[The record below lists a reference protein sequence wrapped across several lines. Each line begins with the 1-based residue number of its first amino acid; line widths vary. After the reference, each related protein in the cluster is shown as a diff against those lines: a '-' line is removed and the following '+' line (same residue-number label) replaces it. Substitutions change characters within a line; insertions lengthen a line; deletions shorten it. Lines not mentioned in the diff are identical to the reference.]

1 MVNLFNLLLFTATT
15 ITGLICL
22 LDVFVWKPAR
32 EAEGDSLQDNLGE
45 EVKVVKQRPALV
57 GNICIL
63 FPVFAVVLF
72 VRTFIFETYNIPSE
86 SMQPTYSVGDK
97 VLIQKPAYS
106 LHEPLFHK
114 MVLKLS
120 EPQRGDVAVFRL
132 PDNPGINYI
141 KRVVGVPGDKV
152 TYRGKVLK
160 VFDAGGL
167 EVKSVNEGYAIE
179 IDESKPERS
188 ESFFIQEGQ
197 VKGEWIVPD
206 GEYFVIGDNRD
217 NSQDS
222 RFWGFVPR
230 ENFVGK
236 AFYNY

>member
-1 MVNLFNLLLFTATT
+1 MFNLLLFTATA
-15 ITGLICL
+15 ITGFICL
-22 LDVFVWKPAR
+22 MDVFVWKPAR
-32 EAEGDSLQDNLGE
+32 EAEGDSLRGSIGE
-45 EVKVVKQRPALV
+45 ESRVVKQRPALV
-57 GNICIL
+57 GSLFFL
-63 FPVFAVVLF
+63 FPVLAAALF

-86 SMQPTYSVGDK
+86 SMEPTYAVGDK
-97 VLIQKPAYS
+97 VLIQKFAYS

-114 MVLKLS
+114 VILKLA

-152 TYRGKVLK
+152 TYSGKVLN
-160 VFDAGGL
+160 VVDADGQ
-167 EVKSVNEGYAIE
+167 EVKSIHEGYAIKIE
-179 IDESKPERS
+179 ESKKERID
-188 ESFFIQEGQ
+188 SFFIQEGQ
-197 VKGEWIVPD
+197 GKGEWSVPD
-206 GEYFVIGDNRD
+206 GHYFVIGDNRD